1 VIAKL
6 LDVHRKER
14 TGLPGRGSPGKKA
27 DGQQVRS
34 ALKTYT
40 SALLVLLGNNKDI
53 LLKYMAL
60 SENDWIRLWC
70 RVFEYTPEDMQVF
83 DQVMIPAYQQGAFNG
98 LVKTAGLL
106 LFSGLSPQVKGA
118 AGDMEIV
125 QNSLANDV
133 AAIMR
138 FNKEK

>member
-1 VIAKL
+1 
-6 LDVHRKER
+6 
-14 TGLPGRGSPGKKA
+14 
-27 DGQQVRS
+27 
-34 ALKTYT
+34 
-40 SALLVLLGNNKDI
+40 
-53 LLKYMAL
+53 
-60 SENDWIRLWC
+60 
-70 RVFEYTPEDMQVF
+70 MQVF